1 MMDAFLKAVKGIL
14 PKDRIY
20 TDELRTLAWGADA
33 SEYKLKPQVVL
44 RAADENEVSRIL
56 ALAHGM
62 GLPVTFRA
70 AGTSL
75 SGQAI
80 TDSILVVAGKNWEKW
95 EYHDDTTV
103 TLQPGIVGARVNQH
117 LAPFGRHFG
126 PDPASIGSCMVG
138 GIVANNAS
146 GMSCGTHANSDKML
160 LSARLV
166 LADGTVLDTAS
177 KDSRE
182 AFLKVH
188 PEIVEGLKKLHRRG
202 HGQRK
207 IGRTHPV

>member
-1 MMDAFLKAVKGIL
+1 MMSAFLKAVKGIL
-14 PKDRIY
+14 PADRIY
-20 TDELRTLAWGADA
+20 TDELRTLAWGTDA
-33 SEYKLKPQVVL
+33 SEYKMTPQVVL
-44 RAADENEVSRIL
+44 RAANDQEVSQVLEL
-56 ALAHGM
+56 ASRM

-80 TDSILVVAGKNWEKW
+80 TDSILLVAGKNWEKW
-95 EYHDDTTV
+95 EYHPDTTV
-103 TLQPGIVGARVNQH
+103 TLQPGIVGAKVNQH

-160 LSARLV
+160 VSAKIV
-166 LADGTVLDTAS
+166 LADGTVLDTGSEAS
-177 KDSRE
+177 RS
-182 AFLKVH
+182 AFRKSH
-188 PEIVEGLKKLHRRG
+188 PEIVEGLEKLRFR
-202 HGQRK
+202 
-207 IGRTHPV
+207 